1 VADDELYIP
10 ADSEIEADFDE
21 HETPTKVDRPNC
33 IPVEDFRALLAAVVT
48 IERSY
53 VVSESA
59 FRETERMEA
68 HRTAMARLCDK
79 YGVER

>member
-1 VADDELYIP
+1 MADDVYIP
-10 ADSEIEADFDE
+10 ADDEIEADFDA
-21 HETPTKVDRPNC
+21 HETPTKVDRPPC
-33 IPVEDFRALLAAVVT
+33 VPAADFRSLLEAVVT

-53 VVSESA
+53 LVNESA